1 MYTLV
6 LMSALGTAP
15 DSTQFNGFFRDLFGF
30 RGGCNGCRGDD
41 VSTSRDTSG
50 CSGCSGGG
58 LFHGRIINWFS
69 GCHGSCHG
77 SCTGCSGGSGR
88 AVSPTR
94 STACSGGCNG
104 SLADRRTM
112 PTGCNGFSP
121 YAAAPSYGSC
131 TGSGYGS
138 CFGSGLGSCFGS
150 TGAIPWNGTPGG
162 FGGYDTI
169 PGMGGGTIIPG
180 PGEYATPRPIESSFG
195 QPIIGDGFSYP
206 VGVPTIVPPPGGID
220 SFSMPMT
227 MPAPKVGEE
236 RGSLNNYR
244 PAVTSGSSPA
254 QRGTVIVKLPADAK
268 LYAEGRPLSQT
279 AGERK
284 FVTPPLPADREAV
297 YTFRVEYTRD
307 GRTVSESQK
316 IQVKAGGTA
325 TVEFADLTAARQPG
339 KPAELYATGSGSKP
353 SGLPTI
359 VPPSVFPSD
368 GKGEA
373 KTDPQP
379 LLPPVA
385 VKPAVAQDRAKI
397 VVKLPPGAVLFV
409 DGRRNERTD
418 STREFT
424 TPTLQA
430 GKEYSYVMKAEWR
443 RNGQPESQEQ
453 KIEFRA
459 GEQLTVDFTTN
470 TQRASR

>member
-6 LMSALGTAP
+6 LMSALGTGP
-15 DSTQFNGFFRDLFGF
+15 ETVQFNGFFRDLFSF
-30 RGGCNGCRGDD
+30 RGGCNGCTGDE
-41 VSTSRDTSG
+41 VSAGRTSSG
-50 CSGCSGGG
+50 CSGCCGGG
-58 LFHGRIINWFS
+58 LFNGRIINWFS
-69 GCHGSCHG
+69 GCHGSCNG
-77 SCTGCSGGSGR
+77 CTGCNGGSGR

-94 STACSGGCNG
+94 STACYGGCSG
-104 SLADRRTM
+104 TLADRRTM

-138 CFGSGLGSCFGS
+138 CFGSGHGSCFGS
-150 TGAIPWNGTPGG
+150 TGAIPWNGGP
-162 FGGYDTI
+162 GGYDTI
-169 PGMGGGTIIPG
+169 PGTATPDGL
-180 PGEYATPRPIESSFG
+180 ATPRPVESSFG
-195 QPIIGDGFSYP
+195 QPFGNSYP
-206 VGVPTIVPPPGGID
+206 IGVPTIVPPPGFD
-220 SFSMPMT
+220 SFSVPMT
-227 MPAPKVGEE
+227 MPAPVVGEE
-236 RGSLNNYR
+236 RGGLNQYR
-244 PAVTSGSSPA
+244 PAVTSGSSPM

-316 IQVKAGGTA
+316 VQVRPGGTA
-325 TVEFADLTAARQPG
+325 TVEFVDLTAARQTG

-353 SGLPTI
+353 AGVPTI
-359 VPPSVFPSD
+359 VPPSVFPS
-368 GKGEA
+368 GET
-373 KTDPQP
+373 KNDPRP

-385 VKPAVAQDRAKI
+385 VTPAVAQDRAKI
-397 VVKLPPGAVLFV
+397 TVKLPPGAVLFV

-418 STREFT
+418 ATREFT